1 MKLLIKYTIE
11 SIYDLPAI
19 QYQQRIFICEVDSMY
34 EWRNLL
40 NITAQLTYDQEI
52 FVHEVKEIK
61 ELNTIQL
68 NDSQISF
75 IK

>member
-1 MKLLIKYTIE
+1 MKLQIKYTIE

-19 QYQQRIFICEVDSMY
+19 QYQERIFICEVESMY

-40 NITAQLTYDQEI
+40 NITSQLTYDEEI

-61 ELNTIQL
+61 EFKSIQL
-68 NDSQISF
+68 NDAQISF